1 MPRASEHASA
11 PVPIVQKWIDLLGAG
26 QSRYALV
33 IYFKAVDTEV
43 KVVLRL
49 EPTPATAT
57 IIAIEM
63 PAAIRPYSMAVAPE

>member
-11 PVPIVQKWIDLLGAG
+11 LVLIVRTRIDLLA
-26 QSRYALV
+26 RAIALRPV
-33 IYFKAVDTEV
+33 IYFRAVDTEV